1 MKPSQCEACRAVG
14 PTVMCNLCPT
24 GPRRSVQLP
33 ATPQEPDL
41 REDIE
46 RHNAEI
52 QRLGNAVRDGSATP
66 EMAYAWLTHPY
77 VCTSDMVKAAA
88 RIMASAPPAV
98 WQPIETAP
106 KDGTE
111 VLIYDAAWCGGPPRR
126 EVSRW
131 TWTINRKGERI
142 GGDWSGVSAPTHWMP
157 LPSPP
162 DPRRHTAMST
172 VRVEKCPECGTYVGE
187 GTLYDH
193 QQRLCPRR
201 IIAAS
206 KRVRVTPTCPFCG
219 VVEPCRV
226 HVVAPEGL
234 PPMSAPGA
242 DPLAAIRAFVA
253 DIQDRID
260 YMHRDTDWYRA
271 QELEYWKRKLERLL
285 ESEQ

>member
-24 GPRRSVQLP
+24 GPRRSVQPP

-106 KDGTE
+106 KDGTP
-111 VLIYDAAWCGGPPRR
+111 VLLLWFDAETGAAPMHRVGFWHSREQAWCDTHR
-126 EVSRW
+126 VLHNQHSH
-131 TWTINRKGERI
+131 
-142 GGDWSGVSAPTHWMP
+142 PTHWMP

-162 DPRRHTAMST
+162 TP
-172 VRVEKCPECGTYVGE
+172 GE
-187 GTLYDH
+187 N
-193 QQRLCPRR
+193 R
-201 IIAAS
+201 
-206 KRVRVTPTCPFCG
+206 
-219 VVEPCRV
+219 
-226 HVVAPEGL
+226 
-234 PPMSAPGA
+234 
-242 DPLAAIRAFVA
+242 
-253 DIQDRID
+253 
-260 YMHRDTDWYRA
+260 
-271 QELEYWKRKLERLL
+271 
-285 ESEQ
+285 